1 MIEILTASKEHSEDA
16 VRAGLAESRPGFRI
30 EALELVG
37 DEWNIRISDEGGFP
51 FKKKDEDSDSSEKSE
66 KPKDSEKDDDDSDD
80 DDKKDSDSEDKGE
93 KKDDNSSVEKLRSL
107 VEELQQKVEEVVNN
121 AAEVAEDADGKQQK
135 MEEIHDSVKE
145 HVKGEGDGEGELPK
159 GDELAPLPEDGV
171 GLEDIGPTPGAPAPG
186 GPPKG
191 GPKPPMPPAGP
202 GAKRRPPMGAP
213 GVSTFGRAVVANH
226 PGVDE
231 KGEKIELLAAALQIA
246 DDPEFAELELVGMVK
261 NRDGSFSAKLQP
273 RNAS

>member
-30 EALELVG
+30 ETMELVG

-51 FKKKDEDSDSSEKSE
+51 FKKKDDDDSGESSSEKSE
-66 KPKDSEKDDDDSDD
+66 SDSDDKKEDSDDSDGE
-80 DDKKDSDSEDKGE
+80 KKDSDDGDSN
-93 KKDDNSSVEKLRSL
+93 KKDDNASVEKLRSL
-107 VEELQQKVEEVVNN
+107 VEELQQKVEEVVQN

-145 HVKGEGDGEGELPK
+145 HVKGDGDGEKSEGLPGEDAPA
-159 GDELAPLPEDGV
+159 APLPEDGV
-171 GLEDIGPTPGAPAPG
+171 GLEDIGPTPGAP
-186 GPPKG
+186 PKG
-191 GPKPPMPPAGP
+191 GPKPPMPPAP
-202 GAKRRPPMGAP
+202 GAKKRPPMTP

-226 PGVDE
+226 PGVNDQ
-231 KGEKIELLAAALQIA
+231 GERIELLAAALQIA